1 MKLNILAVSFFVIAC
16 HYPENFLQN
25 EANSPN
31 TAYNDMI
38 YTNVKQDFD
47 EILDTCWDE
56 HLVRRSFVCYAK
68 HNIKYPE
75 RYLTE
80 ITTCYLEQ
88 LIFEFRS
95 LLNNF
100 RHDSPI
106 EDTLLFANKTYDLKL
121 KCYIEM
127 DYIVKTFR

>member
-25 EANSPN
+25 EANSTN
-31 TAYNDMI
+31 TVYNDMI

-68 HNIKYPE
+68 HNIQYTE

-80 ITTCYLEQ
+80 ITPCYLEQ
-88 LIFEFRS
+88 LIFEFWT
-95 LLNNF
+95 LINNF
-100 RHDSPI
+100 KHGGHI

>member
-1 MKLNILAVSFFVIAC
+1 MKLNILAVSFFVITC

-25 EANSPN
+25 EANSTN
-31 TAYNDMI
+31 TVYNDMI

-68 HNIKYPE
+68 HNIPYTE

-80 ITTCYLEQ
+80 ITPCYLEQ
-88 LIFEFRS
+88 LIFEFWT
-95 LLNNF
+95 LINNF
-100 RHDSPI
+100 KHDGHI

>member
-16 HYPENFLQN
+16 HYPENFLQS
-25 EANSPN
+25 EANSTN
-31 TAYNDMI
+31 TVYNDMI

-56 HLVRRSFVCYAK
+56 HLVRRSFICYAK
-68 HNIKYPE
+68 HNIPYTE

-80 ITTCYLEQ
+80 ITPCYLEQ

-127 DYIVKTFR
+127 DYTVKTFR

>member
-1 MKLNILAVSFFVIAC
+1 MKLNILAVSFFVITC
-16 HYPENFLQN
+16 HYPVNLLPSD
-25 EANSPN
+25 ANLTN
-31 TAYNDMI
+31 MTYNNMI

-68 HNIKYPE
+68 HNIPYTE

-80 ITTCYLEQ
+80 ITPCYLEQ

-100 RHDSPI
+100 RHNGPL